1 MVSDTAD
8 LVPVRVRNA
17 VTEAVGGWGLYTV
30 SQIATLFADEEFKPS
45 CEDIADHGG
54 QRRTECEV
62 YQAAID
68 FTSISESRR
77 YLLVVD
83 QIIRDHEAAIRAK
96 DGLVAA
102 DLTNR
107 LEKVRGALAR
117 SGIRRGADGLLE
129 LPTPSLTAAMRLQ
142 QVPTESDIRLHVG
155 RLGRLDQEPEE
166 TIGAAKDLVEATAKH
181 VLIELGE
188 PVPPTADVAALSKQ
202 ALHGL
207 HLHPGAI
214 APTAKG
220 AAVTK
225 RMLAGLHQIA
235 VGLAELRNEGYG
247 TGHGRGRRIPG
258 LQRRHADF
266 VARSAIAYTEMVLD
280 TLHDPDAPWRQGGRS
295 G

>member
-1 MVSDTAD
+1 MASEIPE

-17 VTEAVGGWGLYTV
+17 VREAVGGWGLYTV
-30 SQIATLFADEEFKPS
+30 SQIAGLFADEGFKPS
-45 CEDIADHGG
+45 REDIGDYGG
-54 QRRTECEV
+54 QRRTECEL
-62 YQAAID
+62 YQAVID
-68 FTSISESRR
+68 WTSPSESRR

-83 QIIRDHEAAIRAK
+83 QIIRNHEAAVRAN
-96 DGLVAA
+96 DGAVAA

-107 LEKVRGALAR
+107 LEKVQGALTR

-142 QVPTESDIRLHVG
+142 HVPTESDIRLHVE

-166 TIGAAKDLVEATAKH
+166 TIGAAKDLVEAAAKH
-181 VLIELGE
+181 VLTEFGD
-188 PVPPTADVAALSKQ
+188 PVSPNSDVAALSKQ
-202 ALHGL
+202 ALHAL

-220 AAVTK
+220 SAETK

-247 TGHGRGRRIPG
+247 TGHGRGRRIPRIK
-258 LQRRHADF
+258 RRHADF

-280 TLHDPDAPWRQGGRS
+280 TLHDPDAPWHQKGS
-295 G
+295 SA